1 MGELPGRAR
10 TTHLSNIRDGIELD
24 EEEGQLGTVGDLR
37 QNTFLGFY
45 NI

>member
-24 EEEGQLGTVGDLR
+24 QEEDLR
-37 QNTFLGFY
+37 QNTFLGLIIFDE
-45 NI
+45 IV